1 VRRVKGRLAAAL
13 ALILGLALVAPPVAS
28 GRGGQLIFAL
38 SGSPDT
44 LDPQR
49 TSATLA
55 FQVMKSL
62 YDTLVEPDD
71 RGVLVPGLA
80 ASWSMSPDGTQ
91 WTFKLKPN
99 VRFHN
104 GKVLDAGDVA
114 ATFNRILDPKTA
126 SPKRG
131 DFAAIDRVEVV
142 DPLTVRFVLRQAF
155 APFLAALGQGW
166 GALLPANALASGN
179 DFGTHPIGTGPFQ
192 LVSWTRDSA
201 LQLRRFDG
209 YFIRGQPV
217 LDGVTFQFV
226 ADDAVKTAGL
236 VSGQFDVVDAVD
248 PDEVPQLLHNA
259 KVTMVPRRN
268 ATVNVV
274 AINNARKPWTDVRAR
289 QALWYAIDRN
299 TVLRTAYGA
308 GSSPTAVFMDPWSPF
323 YVNLGDPY
331 PYNPAK
337 ARELLNEAGVPA
349 TLSVDLVL
357 PQPYA
362 AHIKAGELVQSMLAQ
377 VGLQAKPRVVEF
389 GFWLS
394 RVYSG
399 PHDYDLT
406 IIGHTG
412 KLDPDGRL
420 AGFGD
425 PATNYVQYGNS
436 HVAGLIDAG
445 RFTLA
450 PDLRKRIYAEVLRQM
465 TQDAMMVFLGTPAD
479 WVITRAGVRN
489 VREMYAIDTYDLR
502 TATK

>member
-1 VRRVKGRLAAAL
+1 MTARLAAVLLIVSSLAL
-13 ALILGLALVAPPVAS
+13 AAPLHAA
-28 GRGGQLIFAL
+28 GRGGMLMFAL
-38 SGSPDT
+38 SGGPDT

-49 TSATLA
+49 TSATLS

-62 YDTLVEPDD
+62 YDTLVEPDAH
-71 RGVLVPGLA
+71 GVLVPDLA
-80 ASWSMSPDGTQ
+80 ASWTMSPDGIQ
-91 WTFKLKPN
+91 WTFRLKPN

-114 ATFNRILDPKTA
+114 ATFTRILDPKTA

-166 GALLPANALASGN
+166 GAILPANAIASGN
-179 DFGTHPIGTGPFQ
+179 DFGSHPIGTGPFQ

-201 LQLRRFDG
+201 LQLGRFND
-209 YFIRGQPV
+209 YFIRGEPA

-226 ADDAVKTAGL
+226 TEDAVKTAGL
-236 VSGQFDVVDAVD
+236 LGGQFDVVDAVD
-248 PDEVPQLLHNA
+248 PLEVPQLAHDSR
-259 KVTMVPRRN
+259 VTIVPRQN

-289 QALWYAIDRN
+289 QALWYAIDRK
-299 TVLRTAYGA
+299 TVLRTAYGP
-308 GSSPTAVFMDPWSPF
+308 GSTPVAEFMDVLSPF
-323 YVNLGDPY
+323 YVDLGDPY

-337 ARELLNEAGVPA
+337 ARQLLAEAGVAPD
-349 TLSVDLVL
+349 LSIDLVL

-362 AHIKAGELVQSMLAQ
+362 AHIKAGELVQAMLQQA
-377 VGLQAKPRVVEF
+377 GIQAKIRVVEF
-389 GFWLS
+389 GYWLS
-394 RVYSG
+394 RVYTG
-399 PHDYDLT
+399 PHDFDLT

-420 AGFGD
+420 AGYGD
-425 PATNYVQYGNS
+425 PTQNYVQYNNPQV
-436 HVAGLIDAG
+436 VALLDAG
-445 RFTLA
+445 RFTLRE
-450 PDLRKRIYAEVLRQM
+450 DLRKRTYAEALRQM
-465 TQDAMMVFLGTPAD
+465 TQDAMMVFLGEPED
-479 WVITRAGVRN
+479 RIITRTGVRN
-489 VREMYAIDTYDLR
+489 VKEMYAIDTYDLR